1 MACIQQSEENEE
13 KSQGAGAQGHEFLS
27 VLYALGARDHGASI
41 ARHHPPADADAVR
54 LCIARVDRRAKLHG
68 LVILW
73 PVCRPAALALVPVLL
88 AVSALQGAPLF
99 VALAA
104 RIGHCGLNIYFPSV
118 ADRCLP
124 PLHLVA
130 LGAWCGLAW
139 WWIRCMVRGR
149 ERHTYTPGVFYNG
162 SGVRGRRMEAIL
174 ERAAFLRP
182 LRQGSGGAAS
192 DVYTAPPWYLGG
204 DWATVAAGL
213 VADDTQPM
221 RRLRFPLEE
230 GKHVILD
237 VFGLARDSAT
247 AMPAK
252 GQNAGGGRQL
262 VFLVVPGI
270 GSDSSFPPAQDLAR
284 RTRVE
289 GSICVVVNPMGLKAD
304 VQASVTSVHDVSRVD
319 LLHSAVVAVCT
330 AAAPAPV
337 VLAGY
342 SLGGISLASYLA
354 RCAAPHNVVG
364 CICVS
369 GALKTD
375 FISSSHYMR
384 YYQPLIVCG
393 LVRDLLVKYGADML
407 AIMGARGLASLA
419 RAHSYF
425 DLQQR
430 FYGSLP
436 FPPRARRLYCW
447 WAAVESWSWRQCINI
462 PLVIVTALDDPLHRS
477 SIPTPSPPALTLT
490 SHSKTLN
497 SAFWPCVGHC
507 CERSPSKR
515 NPAF

>member
-1 MACIQQSEENEE
+1 MLPTIQTMENQE

-27 VLYALGARDHGASI
+27 ALYALGARDHGSI
-41 ARHHPPADADAVR
+41 ARHHPAADGACADVL
-54 LCIARVDRRAKLHG
+54 LCISRVDRRAKLHG
-68 LVILW
+68 LVLLW
-73 PVCRPAALALVPVLL
+73 PVCCRPAALALVPVLL
-88 AVSALQGAPLF
+88 AATALQGAPLF
-99 VALAA
+99 VALA
-104 RIGHCGLNIYFPSV
+104 
-118 ADRCLP
+118 DRCLP
-124 PLHLVA
+124 PPHLVA

-139 WWIRCMVRGR
+139 WWIRCVVRGR

-174 ERAAFLRP
+174 ERAAFLRH
-182 LRQGSGGAAS
+182 LRPGSGGVES
-192 DVYTAPPWYLGG
+192 DVYTAPAWYLGG

-221 RRLRFPLEE
+221 RRLRFPLEG

-237 VFGLARDSAT
+237 VFGLARDSET
-247 AMPAK
+247 AVPAE
-252 GQNAGGGRQL
+252 GQNPGGGRQP

-284 RTRVE
+284 HTRMQ

-407 AIMGARGLASLA
+407 AIMGARGLASLS

-447 WAAVESWSWRQCINI
+447 WAAVEGWSWRRCVGI

-477 SIPTPSPPALTLT
+477 SIPAPSPLAVTLT

-497 SAFWPCVGHC
+497 SAKPF
-507 CERSPSKR
+507 
-515 NPAF
+515 